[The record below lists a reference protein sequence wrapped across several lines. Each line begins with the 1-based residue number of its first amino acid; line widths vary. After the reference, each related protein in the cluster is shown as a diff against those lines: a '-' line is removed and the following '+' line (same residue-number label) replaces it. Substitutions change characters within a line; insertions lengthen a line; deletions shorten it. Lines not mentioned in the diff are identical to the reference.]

1 MHTAA
6 KVMLILGG
14 VFTAI
19 GIVMWVGGAA
29 AADFDPRD
37 SNFYEGSG
45 SDSFDG
51 DAQIWFGVY
60 SEYSCDDVEVSVYDQ
75 NGDELFDQEYQCN
88 DEDASGYTYVGGWY
102 AEQSQTYTITSNE
115 VVYVSD
121 VGEEVGEAVGG
132 FMAILGSWGVL
143 CCGAIFLLLGLIFA
157 LTLSGE
163 PQAPVVIT
171 QQAPQM
177 MMATAPAATHMAT
190 PTMEQPIQYEKPA
203 EYQQP
208 AVEEMQPPQGGL

>member
-29 AADFDPRD
+29 AADFDPSD
-37 SNFYEGSG
+37 SNLYEGSG
-45 SDSFDG
+45 NESFDG
-51 DAQIWFGVY
+51 NANWFGVY
-60 SEYSCDDVEVSVYDQ
+60 SEYSCDEIDVTVYDQ
-75 NGDELFDQEYQCN
+75 NGDEVNFDGICGY
-88 DEDASGYTYVGGWY
+88 DEGSGYTLVGTWY
-102 AEQSQTYTITSNE
+102 SEQSQTYTITSNE

-190 PTMEQPIQYEKPA
+190 PTMEQPVQYEKPA